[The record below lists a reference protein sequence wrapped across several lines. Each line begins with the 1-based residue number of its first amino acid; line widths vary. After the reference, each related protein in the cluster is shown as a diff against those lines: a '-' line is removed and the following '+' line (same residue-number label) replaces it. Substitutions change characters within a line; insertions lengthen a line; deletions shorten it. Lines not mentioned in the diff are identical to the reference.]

1 MKKVI
6 IKSLEELNITI
17 LNDDSASVV
26 GTSLAGKIDVSY
38 SNLVK
43 LFGAPNSTGDEYK
56 IDAEWEFK
64 MNGKVMTIYNYKT
77 GKNYNG
83 KSGLATSRIRNWHVG
98 AEDDMDVTEEIKIL
112 AAELQGTVY

>member
-6 IKSLEELNITI
+6 KKSLEELNITI

-43 LFGAPNSTGDEYK
+43 LFGAPNSTGDECK

-64 MNGKVMTIYNYKT
+64 MNGKVMTIYNYKN

-112 AAELQGTVY
+112 AAELQGTVC

>member
-1 MKKVI
+1 MKKNI
-6 IKSLEELNITI
+6 MKSLEELNIKKLKYDESTI
-17 LNDDSASVV
+17 GTGLV
-26 GTSLAGKIDVSY
+26 GAINVSY

-43 LFGAPNSTGDEYK
+43 LLGEPNGGGDEYK

-83 KSGLATSRIRNWHVG
+83 NSGLATSRIRDWHVG
-98 AEDDMDVTEEIKIL
+98 AQEDVTEEIKIL
-112 AAELQGTVY
+112 AAELKGTVC